1 MTLIFLSLK
10 VRMQLHVSVWWD
22 SLSSFLKQKKPGA
35 TVTVAGLGK
44 ESISDQNYICKNEGK
59 DVLEIGIDKGL
70 LSNNSIQVKLIN
82 FT

>member
-1 MTLIFLSLK
+1 MSERSLSTGLPYIPSIMTLIFLSLK

-44 ESISDQNYICKNEGK
+44 ESISDQNYICKN
-59 DVLEIGIDKGL
+59 
-70 LSNNSIQVKLIN
+70 
-82 FT
+82 